1 MTLKVTQSRS
11 SEMAQYPLEFHWDV
25 WHQKT
30 RVPQLS
36 CDVVCVMTCLSVSI
50 DHQLV
55 IDRWMDRQTKG
66 HQATA
71 YVALA
76 QHCAVTIWTSI
87 VHGCDRDEL
96 ANQVDCRPTQN
107 PEAVRDHA
115 DCRQFVTRVTYQS
128 VAGNLLDQTKQV
140 FFINSRL
147 FQYHVQ
153 FKNFCWHPHC
163 RPAHHSNSWWPR
175 AICPSTLHFFWL
187 PVHRQR
193 TCKSKVGWLVGV

>member
-55 IDRWMDRQTKG
+55 IDRWMDRQTEG

-87 VHGCDRDEL
+87 VQGCDRDEL

-107 PEAVRDHA
+107 PAVRDHA

-140 FFINSRL
+140 FSSTAHYFNIMYNSKTSVDIHTVGQHITLIAGDHEPSVHQFCTFSDCQCIDRE
-147 FQYHVQ
+147 HV
-153 FKNFCWHPHC
+153 NE
-163 RPAHHSNSWWPR
+163 R
-175 AICPSTLHFFWL
+175 
-187 PVHRQR
+187 
-193 TCKSKVGWLVGV
+193 